1 MVSAKKLIGKD
12 IIEKGLGG
20 LGKLKLIKA
29 LAEEERMMTIYSLH
43 KKTHLKREDIKRNLS
58 DLIDIDWV
66 REEKL
71 ANVLYRL
78 NRQNENV
85 QHLLTF
91 LKNVEYI
98 YYP

>member
-1 MVSAKKLIGKD
+1 VND
-12 IIEKGLGG
+12 TIEKGLGG
-20 LGKLKLIKA
+20 LGKIKLIKA
-29 LAEEERMMTIYSLH
+29 LAEEDRMMTIYSLH
-43 KKTHLKREDIKRNLS
+43 KKTHLKREDIKRNLN
-58 DLIDIDWV
+58 DLIEIEWV
-66 REEKL
+66 KEEKL

-91 LKNVEYI
+91 FKNVEYI

>member
-1 MVSAKKLIGKD
+1 MSAKKLNGKD
-12 IIEKGLGG
+12 IIEKGIGG

-58 DLIDIDWV
+58 DLIDIEWV
-66 REEKL
+66 KEEKL

>member
-1 MVSAKKLIGKD
+1 MND
-12 IIEKGLGG
+12 TIEKGLGG
-20 LGKLKLIKA
+20 LGKIKLIKA
-29 LAEEERMMTIYSLH
+29 LAEEDRLMTIYSLH
-43 KKTHLKREDIKRNLS
+43 KKTHLKREDIKRNLN
-58 DLIDIDWV
+58 DLIEIEWV
-66 REEKL
+66 KEEKL

-91 LKNVEYI
+91 FKNVEYI

>member
-1 MVSAKKLIGKD
+1 MNVND

-20 LGKLKLIKA
+20 LGKIKLIKA
-29 LAEEERMMTIYSLH
+29 LAEEDRLMTIYSLH
-43 KKTHLKREDIKRNLS
+43 KKTHLKREDIKRNLN
-58 DLIDIDWV
+58 DLIEIQWEK
-66 REEKL
+66 EEKL
-71 ANVLYRL
+71 ANILYRL

-91 LKNVEYI
+91 FKNVEYI

>member
-1 MVSAKKLIGKD
+1 LNAKD
-12 IIEKGLGG
+12 TIEKGLGS
-20 LGKLKLIKA
+20 LGKIKLVKA
-29 LAEEERMMTIYSLH
+29 LAEEDRMMTIYSLH
-43 KKTHLKREDIKRNLS
+43 KKTHLKRDDIKRNLR
-58 DLIDIDWV
+58 DLVEIEWV
-66 REEKL
+66 IEEKL

-91 LKNVEYI
+91 FKNVEYI

>member
-1 MVSAKKLIGKD
+1 MNAKD
-12 IIEKGLGG
+12 TVEKGLGS
-20 LGKLKLIKA
+20 LGKIKLVKA
-29 LAEEERMMTIYSLH
+29 LAEEDRMMTIYSLH
-43 KKTHLKREDIKRNLS
+43 KKTHLKRDDIKRNLK
-58 DLIDIDWV
+58 DLVEIEWV
-66 REEKL
+66 IEEKL

-91 LKNVEYI
+91 FRNVEYI

>member
-1 MVSAKKLIGKD
+1 MNAKD

-29 LAEEERMMTIYSLH
+29 LSEEERMMTIYSLH

-58 DLIDIDWV
+58 DLIEIDWV

>member
-1 MVSAKKLIGKD
+1 MNAKD
-12 IIEKGLGG
+12 TIEKGLGS
-20 LGKLKLIKA
+20 LGKLKLVKA
-29 LAEEERMMTIYSLH
+29 LAEEDRMMTIYSLH
-43 KKTHLKREDIKRNLS
+43 KKTHLKRDDIKRNLK
-58 DLIDIDWV
+58 DLVEIEWV
-66 REEKL
+66 IEEKL

-91 LKNVEYI
+91 FKNVEYI

>member
-1 MVSAKKLIGKD
+1 LNAKD
-12 IIEKGLGG
+12 TIEKGLGS
-20 LGKLKLIKA
+20 LGKIKLVKA
-29 LAEEERMMTIYSLH
+29 LAEEDRMMTIYSLH
-43 KKTHLKREDIKRNLS
+43 KKTHLKRDDIKRNLK
-58 DLIDIDWV
+58 DLVEIEWV
-66 REEKL
+66 IEEKL

-91 LKNVEYI
+91 FKNVEYI

>member
-1 MVSAKKLIGKD
+1 LNAKD
-12 IIEKGLGG
+12 TVEKGLGS
-20 LGKLKLIKA
+20 LGKIKLVKA
-29 LAEEERMMTIYSLH
+29 LAEEDRMMTIYSLH
-43 KKTHLKREDIKRNLS
+43 KKTHLKRDDIKRNLK
-58 DLIDIDWV
+58 DLVEIEWV
-66 REEKL
+66 IEEKL

-91 LKNVEYI
+91 FKNVEYI

>member
-1 MVSAKKLIGKD
+1 MNAKD
-12 IIEKGLGG
+12 TIEKGLGS
-20 LGKLKLIKA
+20 LGKIKLVKA
-29 LAEEERMMTIYSLH
+29 LAEEDKMMTIYSLH
-43 KKTHLKREDIKRNLS
+43 KKTHLKREDIKRNLG
-58 DLIDIDWV
+58 DLVEIDWV
-66 REEKL
+66 IEEKL

-91 LKNVEYI
+91 FKNVEYI

>member
-1 MVSAKKLIGKD
+1 MND
-12 IIEKGLGG
+12 TIEKGLGG
-20 LGKLKLIKA
+20 LGKIKLIKA
-29 LAEEERMMTIYSLH
+29 LAEEDRMMTIYSLH
-43 KKTHLKREDIKRNLS
+43 KKTHLKREDIKRNLN
-58 DLIDIDWV
+58 DLIEIEWV
-66 REEKL
+66 KEEKL

-91 LKNVEYI
+91 FKNVEYI

>member
-1 MVSAKKLIGKD
+1 MNAKD
-12 IIEKGLGG
+12 TIEKGLGS
-20 LGKLKLIKA
+20 LGKIKLVKA
-29 LAEEERMMTIYSLH
+29 LSEEDRMMTIYSLH
-43 KKTHLKREDIKRNLS
+43 KKTHLKRDDIKRNLK
-58 DLIDIDWV
+58 DLVEIEWV
-66 REEKL
+66 IEEKL

-91 LKNVEYI
+91 FRNVEYI

>member
-1 MVSAKKLIGKD
+1 MNAKD
-12 IIEKGLGG
+12 TIEKGLGS
-20 LGKLKLIKA
+20 LGKIKLVKA
-29 LAEEERMMTIYSLH
+29 LAEEDKMMTIYSLH
-43 KKTHLKREDIKRNLS
+43 KKTHLKREDIKRNLG
-58 DLIDIDWV
+58 DLVEIDWV
-66 REEKL
+66 IEEKL

-91 LKNVEYI
+91 FKNVDYI

>member
-1 MVSAKKLIGKD
+1 MNAKD
-12 IIEKGLGG
+12 TIEKGLGS
-20 LGKLKLIKA
+20 LGKIKLVKA
-29 LAEEERMMTIYSLH
+29 LAEEDKMMTIYSLH
-43 KKTHLKREDIKRNLS
+43 KKTHLKRDDIKRNLK
-58 DLIDIDWV
+58 DLVEIEWV
-66 REEKL
+66 IEEKL

-91 LKNVEYI
+91 FKNVEYI

>member
-1 MVSAKKLIGKD
+1 LNAKD
-12 IIEKGLGG
+12 TIEKGLGS
-20 LGKLKLIKA
+20 LGKIKLVKA
-29 LAEEERMMTIYSLH
+29 LAEEDRMMTIYSLH
-43 KKTHLKREDIKRNLS
+43 KKTHLKRDDIKRNLK
-58 DLIDIDWV
+58 DLIEIEWV
-66 REEKL
+66 KEEKL

-91 LKNVEYI
+91 FKNVEYI

>member
-1 MVSAKKLIGKD
+1 MNAKD
-12 IIEKGLGG
+12 TIEKGLGS
-20 LGKLKLIKA
+20 LGKIKLVKA
-29 LAEEERMMTIYSLH
+29 LAEEDRMMTIYGLH
-43 KKTHLKREDIKRNLS
+43 KKTHLKREDIKRNLG
-58 DLIDIDWV
+58 DLVEIDWV
-66 REEKL
+66 IEEKL

-91 LKNVEYI
+91 FKNVEYI

>member
-1 MVSAKKLIGKD
+1 MNAKD
-12 IIEKGLGG
+12 TIEKGLGS
-20 LGKLKLIKA
+20 LGKIKLVKA
-29 LAEEERMMTIYSLH
+29 LAEEDRMMTIYSLH
-43 KKTHLKREDIKRNLS
+43 KKTHLKREDIKRNLG
-58 DLIDIDWV
+58 DLVEIDWV
-66 REEKL
+66 IEEKL

-91 LKNVEYI
+91 FKNVEYI

>member
-1 MVSAKKLIGKD
+1 MND
-12 IIEKGLGG
+12 TIEKGLGG
-20 LGKLKLIKA
+20 LGKIKLIKA
-29 LAEEERMMTIYSLH
+29 LAEEDKLMTIYSLH

-58 DLIDIDWV
+58 DLIEIQWV
-66 REEKL
+66 KEEKL
-71 ANVLYRL
+71 ANILYRL

-91 LKNVEYI
+91 FKNVEYI

>member
-1 MVSAKKLIGKD
+1 MND

-20 LGKLKLIKA
+20 LGKIKLIKA
-29 LAEEERMMTIYSLH
+29 LAEEDRMMTIYSLH
-43 KKTHLKREDIKRNLS
+43 KKTHLKREDIKRNLN
-58 DLIDIDWV
+58 DLIEIEWV
-66 REEKL
+66 KEEKL
-71 ANVLYRL
+71 ANILYRL

-91 LKNVEYI
+91 FKNVEYI